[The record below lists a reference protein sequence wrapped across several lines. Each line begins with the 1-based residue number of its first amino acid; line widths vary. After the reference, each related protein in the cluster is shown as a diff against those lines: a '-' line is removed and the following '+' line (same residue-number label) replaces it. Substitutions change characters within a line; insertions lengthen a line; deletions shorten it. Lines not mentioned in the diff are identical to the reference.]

1 MDLKLNIYNDKFCRE
16 LKRTATAKDFELS
29 TGICEDVLNVINIDA
44 LDGGFFTLSNESKTE
59 IAIGIVR
66 NGFPFFKEIM
76 QELFGVS
83 DEEMRCTKISE
94 IANVVI
100 EIVNYSKKELVS
112 SLGGKSS
119 KN

>member
-1 MDLKLNIYNDKFCRE
+1 MELKLNIYTDKFCRK
-16 LKRTATAKDFELS
+16 LSRTATAKDFELS

-44 LDGGFFTLSNESKTE
+44 LDGGFFALSQESKTE

-76 QELFGVS
+76 QELFEAS
-83 DEEMRCTKISE
+83 DEEIRCTKIGE
-94 IANVVI
+94 IAAVVI
-100 EIVNYSKKELVS
+100 QIVEYSKKELVS
-112 SLGGKSS
+112 SLGGKKS

>member
-1 MDLKLNIYNDKFCRE
+1 MELKLNIYTDKFCRE
-16 LKRTATAKDFELS
+16 LSRTATAKDFELS

-66 NGFPFFKEIM
+66 NGFPFFKELM
-76 QELFGVS
+76 QELFGAS
-83 DEEMRCTKISE
+83 DEEIRCTKIGE
-94 IANVVI
+94 IAAVVI
-100 EIVNYSKKELVS
+100 QIVEYSKKELFS
-112 SLGGKSS
+112 SLGGKNA

>member
-1 MDLKLNIYNDKFCRE
+1 MDLKLNIYKDKYCRE
-16 LKRTATAKDFELS
+16 LARQVTAKDFELS
-29 TGICEDVLNVINIDA
+29 TGICEDVLDVINIDA
-44 LDGGFFTLSNESKTE
+44 LDGGFFTLSPESKTE

-76 QELFGVS
+76 QELFDIS
-83 DEEMRCTKISE
+83 EEEIRYTKISE

-100 EIVNYSKKELVS
+100 QIVNYSKKELVS
-112 SLGGKSS
+112 SLGGKHS